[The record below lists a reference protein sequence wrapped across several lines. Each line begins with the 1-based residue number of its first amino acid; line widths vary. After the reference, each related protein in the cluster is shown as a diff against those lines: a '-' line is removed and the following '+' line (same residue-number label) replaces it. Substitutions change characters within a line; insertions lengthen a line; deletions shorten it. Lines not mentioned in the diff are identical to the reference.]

1 MESTI
6 HTLQDYM
13 LHTESITYILIVAA
27 LIGITFFFRF
37 LTDRD
42 DDEEEQM
49 NLDFGIRILDWEKGI
64 YSNPKLILARRRPEG
79 LWRGK
84 HLGFRIYLME

>member
-27 LIGITFFFRF
+27 LIGMTFFYRF

-42 DDEEEQM
+42 DDEEW
-49 NLDFGIRILDWEKGI
+49 FSILD
-64 YSNPKLILARRRPEG
+64 
-79 LWRGK
+79 
-84 HLGFRIYLME
+84 LGFMTSDLMKGVISDSKAVSDSRFNWIL

>member
-1 MESTI
+1 MEGTI

-13 LHTESITYILIVAA
+13 LHTENITYILIVAA

-42 DDEEEQM
+42 DDEEQ
-49 NLDFGIRILDWEKGI
+49 
-64 YSNPKLILARRRPEG
+64 
-79 LWRGK
+79 
-84 HLGFRIYLME
+84 

>member
-1 MESTI
+1 METTI

-13 LHTESITYILIVAA
+13 LHTESDTYNIIVAA

-42 DDEEEQM
+42 DD
-49 NLDFGIRILDWEKGI
+49 D
-64 YSNPKLILARRRPEG
+64 S
-79 LWRGK
+79 
-84 HLGFRIYLME
+84 